1 MADLR
6 TQHHITRN
14 DVETFKREILEH
26 TVLVRIEVAAK
37 IMDCSPDKVGR
48 LIKDGRLR
56 CYNESMNRGLR
67 VMASEL
73 KQYVRSIQID
83 HQDWYK

>member
-1 MADLR
+1 MVEISK
-6 TQHHITRN
+6 QYITRN
-14 DVETFKREILEH
+14 DVDTFKREIMES
-26 TVLVRIEVAAK
+26 TVLVRLEVAAT
-37 IMDCSPDKVGR
+37 IMDCSPRKVER

-73 KQYVRSIQID
+73 KQYVKSIQID
-83 HQDWYK
+83 HQEWFK

>member
-1 MADLR
+1 MVEISK
-6 TQHHITRN
+6 QYITRN
-14 DVETFKREILEH
+14 EVEAYKREILEA

-37 IMDCSPDKVGR
+37 IMDCSTDKIGR

-67 VMASEL
+67 VKASEL
-73 KQYVRSIQID
+73 KQYVKSIQID
-83 HQDWYK
+83 PQDWFK